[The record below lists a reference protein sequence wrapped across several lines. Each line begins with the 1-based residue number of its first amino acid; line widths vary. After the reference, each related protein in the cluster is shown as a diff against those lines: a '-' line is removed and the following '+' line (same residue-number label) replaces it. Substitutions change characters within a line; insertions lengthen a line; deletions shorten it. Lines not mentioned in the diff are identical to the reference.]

1 MNQYINKPT
10 PAFVAASWAALFAG
24 GAAYGIG
31 LFNADMLL
39 NEKGYY
45 LVLILYG
52 LFSAVSL
59 QKIIRDK
66 IEGMHV
72 THIYYGLCWAS
83 VAICI
88 ALLAVGVQPRDR
100 DAADDAAQHGQERG
114 LAVVALDGKVAGRIP
129 LRRGHAVH
137 HTAVFACAARD
148 LDAELLHSVN
158 RHIHVGAA
166 LVGGQYLDAALGL
179 HQRRGKQQTADELA
193 GHVAGQGEP
202 AGTQPSKDRDAL
214 GRLLKLQALAL
225 KQHLV
230 DGLRAVKQP
239 PRAGKAHLL
248 GRQAEQRDHEP
259 QC

>member
-1 MNQYINKPT
+1 MR
-10 PAFVAASWAALFAG
+10 S
-24 GAAYGIG
+24 
-31 LFNADMLL
+31 
-39 NEKGYY
+39 NE
-45 LVLILYG
+45 
-52 LFSAVSL
+52 SPS
-59 QKIIRDK
+59 
-66 IEGMHV
+66 
-72 THIYYGLCWAS
+72 
-83 VAICI
+83 
-88 ALLAVGVQPRDR
+88 
-100 DAADDAAQHGQERG
+100 QERG

-148 LDAELLHSVN
+148 LDAKLLHSVN
-158 RHIHVGAA
+158 RHIHVGVA
-166 LVGGQYLDAALGL
+166 LVGGQHLDAALGL

-239 PRAGKAHLL
+239 PRAGKAHFL
-248 GRQAEQRDHEP
+248 GRQAEQRDHES
-259 QC
+259 QCGAALVAENRACHRHKAARRPVPLDGHGVGLLGDFCAQLGRRAQRGADVLAVLDIRDMAGALRQCGAQHRTVRCAFTGGHRGRSA